1 MLVFMAKL
9 ITIENAELTHFFSKQ
24 GSPKQYCQ
32 ELEEGNIL
40 FFPTRPFEFPKEELE
55 FLLAQKQ
62 TAAANRKNIAYKPQ
76 SDKITNFVHSS
87 VEQGKQLLEI
97 MRNYSKRSVRFL
109 SQLLSPYAEKWR
121 LDYASFRPFQ
131 EKGRQLRTRARN
143 DLLHVDSFPTR
154 PMHGSRILRFF
165 TNINPHESRYWT
177 TTEPFAQL
185 ASKFGGTAGMPF
197 PSGISDSLAAKMIR
211 MSKKL
216 AHQLGLPVILRSPYD
231 VFMLH
236 LHNFLKENEEFQ
248 KTCPKDNWEFPP
260 GSCWAVY
267 TDQVSHAATAGQ
279 YALEQ
284 TLIVPLSALI
294 DPEKAPVSILEKLTG
309 GRMVDSDGGA

>member
-1 MLVFMAKL
+1 VAKL
-9 ITIENAELTHFFSKQ
+9 ITVGKAELTHFLSEK
-24 GSPKQYCQ
+24 GSPKKYCQ
-32 ELEEGNIL
+32 ELEDGNIL
-40 FFPTRPFEFPKEELE
+40 FFPTCPFEFPKEELE

-62 TAAANRKNIAYKPQ
+62 TAAANRKNVAYKPK
-76 SDKITNFVHSS
+76 SDKITNFVRSS
-87 VEQGKQLLEI
+87 VEQEKQLLDI
-97 MRNYSKRSVRFL
+97 MRNYSKRSAHFL

-165 TNINPHESRYWT
+165 TNINPDESRYWT

-185 ASKFGGTAGMPF
+185 AFKFGGKVRMPF
-197 PSGISDSLAAKMIR
+197 PQGVDESLSAKLIR
-211 MSKKL
+211 MSKKI
-216 AHQLGLPVILRSPYD
+216 ANQLGLPVVLRSPYD
-231 VFMLH
+231 IFMLN

-248 KTCPKDNWEFPP
+248 KTCPKDYWEFPP
-260 GSCWAVY
+260 NSCWAVY

-284 TLIVPLSALI
+284 TLIIPRSALV
-294 DPEKAPVSILEKLTG
+294 DPEKAPVSVLEKLTG
-309 GRMVDSDGGA
+309 NCMVDNLYSYS